1 MINLN
6 KLKVN
11 PINNYSD
18 RFNTSLKKYKRLLI
32 FILLVL
38 FISSYITGKTFD
50 THLKEDIH
58 IYTTN

>member
-32 FILLVL
+32 FILLFL
-38 FISSYITGKTFD
+38 FISSYLTGKTFD
-50 THLKEDIH
+50 THLKEDTH

>member
-1 MINLN
+1 MIIIKN
-6 KLKVN
+6 LKVN

-18 RFNTSLKKYKRLLI
+18 RFSTSLKKYKRLLI

-38 FISSYITGKTFD
+38 FISSYVTGKTFD
-50 THLKEDIH
+50 SHLKEDTH